1 MGEGQES
8 DPVTSAAQN
17 ILRRL
22 RLKPG
27 DEANDLA
34 GPNVETCDHG
44 RTLGRNR
51 LHLRSETEV
60 EHGHASPPA
69 LVIPGR
75 ERKRANPESRSNS
88 CIRIW
93 IPGPALRAVPE

>member
-1 MGEGQES
+1 
-8 DPVTSAAQN
+8 
-17 ILRRL
+17 
-22 RLKPG
+22 
-27 DEANDLA
+27 
-34 GPNVETCDHG
+34 
-44 RTLGRNR
+44 
-51 LHLRSETEV
+51 V